1 MNQLTELQN
10 RLKPNRKGMLRK
22 VSERILGLEKMR
34 LWFASM
40 TAVGVAAAGIGKM
53 VSGTPGVVTVIV
65 GVILASVGTLLLA
78 RFDFRKLELTGEMVE
93 AESVAEEAIEI
104 GRTFEKIIES
114 LKVEGE
120 IVDRK
125 RLALRQVNDITRE
138 VAEQAAFAEVAEF
151 RGAARLMLES
161 ASIPIGTSIGFQQD
175 ERWAISIFR
184 IEKTNK
190 GEILRRVTGIRADRL
205 QEQANAREWSLNE
218 GLVGTVWATKR
229 DAIIEDYR
237 DARVSRD
244 YPVPDELKRNYD
256 VDRYRSMAGVPI
268 IVGPERTIWGVLA
281 ASSDVTG
288 RFTRDPDNTKT
299 QAVDTIRSLSRASAL
314 LAAIFEV
321 RR

>member
-1 MNQLTELQN
+1 MDQLAELQN
-10 RLKPNRKGMLRK
+10 RLKPNRDGMLRK

-34 LWFASM
+34 IWFASM

-53 VSGTPGVVTVIV
+53 ISGTPDVVTVIV
-65 GVILASVGTLLLA
+65 GVVLAFVGTLLLA
-78 RFDFRKLELTGEMVE
+78 RFDFRKLELTAEVVE
-93 AESVAEEAIEI
+93 AENIAEEAIEI
-104 GRTFEKIIES
+104 GRTLETVMER

-151 RGAARLMLES
+151 RAAARLMLEL

-184 IEKTNK
+184 IEKNDQ
-190 GEILRRVTGIRADRL
+190 EELLRRVTGIRADRL
-205 QEQANAREWSLNE
+205 QEQANAREWRLNE

-237 DARVSRD
+237 DARVPQD
-244 YPVPDELKRNYD
+244 YPMPDELKRNYD

-268 IVGPERTIWGVLA
+268 IVGPERAIWGVVA